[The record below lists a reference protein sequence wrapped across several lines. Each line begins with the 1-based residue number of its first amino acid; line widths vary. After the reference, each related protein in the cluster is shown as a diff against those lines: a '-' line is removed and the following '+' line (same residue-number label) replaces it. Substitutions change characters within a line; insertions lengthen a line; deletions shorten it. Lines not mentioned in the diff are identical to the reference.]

1 MRSFGPACVA
11 ISRALEEQCRKRSSV
26 GAGAEVCAG
35 EEVHLEATM
44 ARPASEDERFPVTL
58 MVTEESLSML
68 MTTFEFLDP
77 PRKCGGAGGG
87 DGDGDGAGDGA
98 GDGDGD
104 GDSDED
110 GAGDGTDMLG
120 KSLMHM
126 RG

>member
-1 MRSFGPACVA
+1 
-11 ISRALEEQCRKRSSV
+11 
-26 GAGAEVCAG
+26 
-35 EEVHLEATM
+35 
-44 ARPASEDERFPVTL
+44 

-77 PRKCGGAGGG
+77 SRKCGGAGGG

-110 GAGDGTDMLG
+110 GAGDGTDILG